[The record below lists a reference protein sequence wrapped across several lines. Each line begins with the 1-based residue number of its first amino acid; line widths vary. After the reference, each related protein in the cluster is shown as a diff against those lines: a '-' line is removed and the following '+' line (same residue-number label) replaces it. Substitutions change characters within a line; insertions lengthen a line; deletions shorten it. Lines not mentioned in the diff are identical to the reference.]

1 MSAVIIPAR
10 YGSTRFPGKVL
21 ADIGGEPMI
30 CRVAKRCLETSAENV
45 VVVTDNEKV
54 RDACRAINGVNV
66 IMSPSGLA
74 TGTDRVAFA
83 AKRMVDDII
92 INVQGD
98 EPFIP
103 AKLIDSM
110 IEGLASDTSLR
121 MITACTSFKDAASS
135 ENPSA
140 VKVVTDK
147 SGYALY
153 FSRWPVPYNRDG
165 IGGVSRFRHIG
176 VYGFRRDFLFKFASL
191 ERTPLEKAENLEQLR
206 ALENG
211 VRIKVIQTGYNPISI
226 DTPADLEAALN
237 HLKEES
243 L

>member
-10 YGSTRFPGKVL
+10 YGSNRFPGKVL

-30 CRVAKRCLETSAENV
+30 CRVVKRCLETSAENV

-54 RDACRAINGVNV
+54 RDVCGAINGVNV
-66 IMSPSGLA
+66 IMSPSELA

-110 IEGLASDTSLR
+110 IEGLASDTALK
-121 MITACTSFKDAASS
+121 MITACTPLPAATASS
-135 ENPSA
+135 SA
-140 VKVVTDK
+140 PTWR
-147 SGYALY
+147 S
-153 FSRWPVPYNRDG
+153 
-165 IGGVSRFRHIG
+165 
-176 VYGFRRDFLFKFASL
+176 RRDRWDASL
-191 ERTPLEKAENLEQLR
+191 APRPTRRSRPRSTATR
-206 ALENG
+206 
-211 VRIKVIQTGYNPISI
+211 
-226 DTPADLEAALN
+226 
-237 HLKEES
+237 
-243 L
+243 